1 MVSISGL
8 NHWRIWRVVL
18 RTLVGPFKILRRSFK
33 MHAQGSI
40 DCYCWGR
47 TKLNHG
53 PIRVS
58 RSSWTKQ
65 YHGKSQESAPLT
77 DVYIYI
83 YIYHRR
89 VDQPKGM
96 VITPT
101 KMASVTI
108 DIHGSCGGISSFFN
122 KAIVNPY
129 VFRLYSQITPNR
141 IAQKNPFHDSWR
153 VVFASLQPSIH
164 PNTMVS
170 QNIWIHLRWHAL
182 VLFQCNR
189 LDIEW
194 YRTYQWTATVGKFHS
209 LQHKTPLEPPN
220 QTRG

>member
-18 RTLVGPFKILRRSFK
+18 RTLVGPFKILRRSLK

-40 DCYCWGR
+40 DCYCWGW

-77 DVYIYI
+77 DIYIYKYYIYII

-101 KMASVTI
+101 KMASVTT

-122 KAIVNPY
+122 KATVNPY
-129 VFRLYSQITPNR
+129 VFRLYSQITPNW
-141 IAQKNPFHDSWR
+141 IAQKKTFSWLLKSCVCFTPTFNTSKHDG
-153 VVFASLQPSIH
+153 FLK
-164 PNTMVS
+164 
-170 QNIWIHLRWHAL
+170 HL
-182 VLFQCNR
+182 N
-189 LDIEW
+189 
-194 YRTYQWTATVGKFHS
+194 
-209 LQHKTPLEPPN
+209 PLEVTCFGSLPM
-220 QTRG
+220 QSTGHRMV